1 MKKFFV
7 GVLTLLMM
15 FLMTGCG
22 GNSEVAVRDDTA
34 AKANNQTPAQ
44 EGKYKIYLIT
54 IDAESLYWK
63 SLDEGCKKA
72 VEEIRDIDYSW
83 IAPLDSENQS
93 DSIDKAVADGANA
106 ILIAAAS
113 VTGVNESL
121 QKATDA
127 GVKIIYVDCAANY
140 DNYVAA
146 LMTDNEQAGKI
157 AAQTLQKVLADAGI
171 TSGTIGVVSDRAET
185 QSTILRMKG
194 FRPQF
199 DGTNFELSDTVY
211 MNEDFNNIKKFAAAH
226 PEYVAFFGANEQTTK
241 ALGEQIKDSR
251 TKQIIVGFDTSDE
264 ILSMVNDGTIYAT
277 MQQNPVTMGYEGM
290 KIAVDSLEGKFTEKN
305 FKKDTGVNVLTKE
318 NL

>member
-34 AKANNQTPAQ
+34 AKANNETPAQ

-199 DGTNFELSDTVY
+199 DTTNFKLSDTVY
-211 MNEDFNNIKKFAAAH
+211 IFAQ
-226 PEYVAFFGANEQTTK
+226 F
-241 ALGEQIKDSR
+241 I
-251 TKQIIVGFDTSDE
+251 
-264 ILSMVNDGTIYAT
+264 
-277 MQQNPVTMGYEGM
+277 
-290 KIAVDSLEGKFTEKN
+290 
-305 FKKDTGVNVLTKE
+305 
-318 NL
+318 